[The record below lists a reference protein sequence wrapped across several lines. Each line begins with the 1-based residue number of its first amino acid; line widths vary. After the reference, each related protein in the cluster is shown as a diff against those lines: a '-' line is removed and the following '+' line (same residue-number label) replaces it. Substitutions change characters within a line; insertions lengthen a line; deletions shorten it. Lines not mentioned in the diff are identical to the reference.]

1 MTSSE
6 AAAQADLVVMLAADE
21 DHGRIYAEEIAP
33 NLREGAA
40 LSFAH
45 GLSIR
50 FDLITP
56 RPDLDVFLVAPKGP
70 GTALRAD
77 FERGSGLISLFAV
90 HQDASGGAERLA
102 LSYAA
107 AIGSGRVG
115 ILPTSFAEE
124 CEADLFNEQA
134 VLWGAIP
141 ELIHAGFETLVDA
154 GFSPEIAYFECLTEV
169 KLLADLIYE
178 RGIAGMREAISNT
191 AEFGALEGGT
201 RIVTEED
208 AGRNAPHPRRSPLG
222 RFHQETDRR
231 RRKRAIRGSGLA
243 CRGGGAS
250 DRGGGQ
256 AHCRASEGLTMK
268 MLLAALLLLCCGA
281 ASGNAAQTQ
290 AGAGNLAAAGR
301 YRDNAGPDVVIELEL
316 ARDGRFRFG
325 IAAGSLGAQAEGRWT
340 SDGRVVTLNT
350 EPRPTPPTFTA
361 GPVTRSSEHPLS
373 ILVNGPDGEGI
384 ATIDIRVGMADG
396 RVLEGYTQS
405 LWLAAGRRRSS
416 GDAGMGGDFGGNSGH
431 STASLR
437 AGRERGERLRLHP
450 GPQRF
455 RNRRIPGHRSR
466 DHARRRSQHSFPG
479 RYAAHGARGVT
490 TAREGDVR

>member
-1 MTSSE
+1 MMRVYRDADADLSLIRSKRVAIIGYGNQGRAQALNLRDSGVQVAIALPAASASRPRATSEGFDVMTSSE

-50 FDLITP
+50 FNLIDP

-77 FERGSGLISLFAV
+77 FERGSGLIALFAI
-90 HQDASGGAERLA
+90 HQDASGGARALA

-141 ELIHAGFETLVDA
+141 ELIHAGYETLVDA

-191 AEFGALEGGT
+191 AEFGALKGGT
-201 RIVTEED
+201 RIVTAKTRTEMRRILREVRSGVSVKELIADAEAGYPRLRASRSAAASHPIEEI
-208 AGRNAPHPRRSPLG
+208 
-222 RFHQETDRR
+222 
-231 RRKRAIRGSGLA
+231 RRK
-243 CRGGGAS
+243 
-250 DRGGGQ
+250 
-256 AHCRASEGLTMK
+256 
-268 MLLAALLLLCCGA
+268 
-281 ASGNAAQTQ
+281 
-290 AGAGNLAAAGR
+290 
-301 YRDNAGPDVVIELEL
+301 
-316 ARDGRFRFG
+316 
-325 IAAGSLGAQAEGRWT
+325 
-340 SDGRVVTLNT
+340 LNKLK
-350 EPRPTPPTFTA
+350 E
-361 GPVTRSSEHPLS
+361 
-373 ILVNGPDGEGI
+373 
-384 ATIDIRVGMADG
+384 
-396 RVLEGYTQS
+396 
-405 LWLAAGRRRSS
+405 
-416 GDAGMGGDFGGNSGH
+416 
-431 STASLR
+431 
-437 AGRERGERLRLHP
+437 
-450 GPQRF
+450 
-455 RNRRIPGHRSR
+455 
-466 DHARRRSQHSFPG
+466 
-479 RYAAHGARGVT
+479 
-490 TAREGDVR
+490 